1 MNKAFCKEPDTSSPP
16 RCPACGSEG
25 TQVLPHTL
33 RGHAAAS
40 AAASLAEPV
49 YFCGTDACGVAYF
62 DLWERTIAVADSSGL
77 FWPKDPAGPLCNCH
91 GLTADDVDR
100 DVTAPVPERVR
111 EVLRRAA
118 APDAACGSLSADGR
132 PCTARVQRYFMRRRR
147 ELGG

>member
-1 MNKAFCKEPDTSSPP
+1 MNKAFCKEPDGSAPP
-16 RCPACGSEG
+16 RCPACGNEG
-25 TQVLPHTL
+25 TQVTPDTV
-33 RGHAAAS
+33 RAHAAA
-40 AAASLAEPV
+40 AESLAEPA
-49 YFCGTDACGVAYF
+49 YFCATDACNVAYF
-62 DLWERTIAVADSSGL
+62 DLWERTIAVAAASGL

-100 DVTAPVPERVR
+100 DVVAAVPERVR

>member
-1 MNKAFCKEPDTSSPP
+1 MNKAFCKEPDASAPP
-16 RCPACGSEG
+16 HCPACGSEG
-25 TQVLPHTL
+25 VQVSLETL
-33 RGHAAAS
+33 RGHAAS
-40 AAASLAEPV
+40 AETLADPV

-62 DLWERTIAVADSSGL
+62 DLWERTIAAADSSGL
-77 FWPKDPAGPLCNCH
+77 FWPKDPAGPLCNCL

-100 DVTAPVPERVR
+100 DVVAAVPERVR
-111 EVLRRAA
+111 AVLRRAA